1 MSEDHVIVAAELRI
15 PADAEYL
22 SVCRLALTGVAQDLP
37 ITDGTLEDLKLVLSE
52 VCANAIQHGYP
63 DGTPGSITVTLRSS
77 TDRLVVDVEDGGGG
91 IQPHAT
97 DGVGFRLLRRLCSG
111 YRIGRGKGE
120 HGTLVSFWCELPA

>member
-1 MSEDHVIVAAELRI
+1 MSDDTVTVAAELRI

-22 SVCRLALTGVAQDLP
+22 SICRLALSGVAQELP

-63 DGTPGSITVTLRSS
+63 GDAQGSVTVTLRTSA
-77 TDRLVVDVEDGGGG
+77 DRLVVDVEDRGKGLDE
-91 IQPHAT
+91 HAS

-111 YRIGRGKGE
+111 YQIGAGKDDC
-120 HGTLVSFWCELPA
+120 GTLVSFWCELPA